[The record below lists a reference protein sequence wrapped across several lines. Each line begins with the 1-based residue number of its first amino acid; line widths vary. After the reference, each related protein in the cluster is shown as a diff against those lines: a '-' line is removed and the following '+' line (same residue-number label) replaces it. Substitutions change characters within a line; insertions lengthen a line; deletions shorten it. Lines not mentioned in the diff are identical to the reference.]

1 MFRRE
6 GGVGGGGYF
15 RLMKAKGE
23 DKSSDW
29 QPARQRGE
37 SSLSDSFASNKFPR
51 LGRCE
56 RGEHKRSENLPVH
69 RRLLDCCLGPC

>member
-29 QPARQRGE
+29 QPARQRG
-37 SSLSDSFASNKFPR
+37 LPR
-51 LGRCE
+51 LNNHRIICICRCAGYPP
-56 RGEHKRSENLPVH
+56 RDGKRDRQFV
-69 RRLLDCCLGPC
+69 